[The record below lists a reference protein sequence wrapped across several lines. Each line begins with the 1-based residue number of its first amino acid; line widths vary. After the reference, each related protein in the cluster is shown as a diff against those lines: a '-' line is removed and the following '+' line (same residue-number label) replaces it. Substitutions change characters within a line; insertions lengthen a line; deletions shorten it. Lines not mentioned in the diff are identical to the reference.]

1 MVGSACNWG
10 TRVAKNVLIPAAAT
24 TRSIRKNALKI
35 GYASA
40 LSQRVVTS
48 FVMLNVYT
56 STTALEPRRRADFG
70 RIQVTE

>member
-10 TRVAKNVLIPAAAT
+10 TRVAKNVLIPAAVA
-24 TRSIRKNALKI
+24 TRSIRRNALKL
-35 GYASA
+35 GYSSA

-56 STTALEPRRRADFG
+56 SRSALELRRRADLG